1 MSQEARREAKTKFNG
16 LQLTQISFDLE
27 DIKSYLVTADE
38 VEGEERVERG
48 RREEAV
54 AAVTLEVGFKNISQ
68 LTRWYSYD
76 VHKISFLNN
85 SLSQEHYSHKP
96 IIKGCLLI
104 LDVIQV
110 LLPVGR
116 GRRR

>member
-1 MSQEARREAKTKFNG
+1 MTKFNG

-27 DIKSYLVTADE
+27 DIKSYLVAADE

-68 LTRWYSYD
+68 LTRRYSYD
-76 VHKISFLNN
+76 VNKISTATA
-85 SLSQEHYSHKP
+85 
-96 IIKGCLLI
+96 
-104 LDVIQV
+104 IQSV
-110 LLPVGR
+110 AMFCYDCWLKF
-116 GRRR
+116 

>member
-1 MSQEARREAKTKFNG
+1 MVMTKFNG

-27 DIKSYLVTADE
+27 DIKSYLVAADE

-68 LTRWYSYD
+68 LTRRYSYD
-76 VHKISFLNN
+76 VNVNKIYIFQTTPLARR
-85 SLSQEHYSHKP
+85 KP
-96 IIKGCLLI
+96 FT
-104 LDVIQV
+104 
-110 LLPVGR
+110 PPH
-116 GRRR
+116 